1 MHENSFCQRAS
12 GKFYEIIRGKM
23 YDRRRT
29 LSLSFFISSWPFI
42 ISHLSGGHP
51 LLYHE
56 VGCHDGRGAGEP
68 QEARDEH
75 LAAGEAERAIDEVG
89 ARLEMLGNVGLKEV
103 MLCG

>member
-1 MHENSFCQRAS
+1 MTVVVLCLSPF
-12 GKFYEIIRGKM
+12 
-23 YDRRRT
+23 
-29 LSLSFFISSWPFI
+29 LSLHGLSSSFP
-42 ISHLSGGHP
+42 SHLSGGHP

-103 MLCG
+103 MLCQSWQNRLFAVCFSSVLI